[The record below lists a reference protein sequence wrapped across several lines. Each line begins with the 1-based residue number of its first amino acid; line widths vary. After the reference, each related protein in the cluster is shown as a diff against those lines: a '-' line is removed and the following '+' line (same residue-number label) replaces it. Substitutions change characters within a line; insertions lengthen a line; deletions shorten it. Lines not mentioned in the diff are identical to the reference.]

1 MQEKKTL
8 RPSPTALLNPRLDP
22 NFKAIFTQET
32 KGSYK
37 ALQSFL
43 SSILGR
49 KIKDVS
55 LTANEPTVD
64 MEDQMQMSFDVSVI
78 FDNGEKASIE
88 MQGRSQNYNYETRSE
103 IQVARLLNNNAK
115 KSEEWQ
121 SEKVYQ
127 ISVLNF
133 HLPDH
138 DKREMSWY
146 NMKDKEGQVLS
157 GHLNVIFIDLLVIKK
172 LLGKPVEE
180 LTALQK
186 WGLYLSYADDERYT
200 EYIKQITSSEE
211 GIMEAD
217 LIIGK
222 MSEDDANWFR
232 QNSIDIARRDRN
244 TIIHNAEKKG
254 LERGMKKGM
263 QKGMQQGL
271 LQGIIQGEQNKAIE
285 DAKRM
290 LIKKYPTDDI
300 SDITGLPIEKV
311 LELQKEIIVHA

>member
-88 MQGRSQNYNYETRSE
+88 MQGRSQDYSYETRCE

-115 KSEEWQ
+115 KSENWQ

-133 HLPDH
+133 HLPEH
-138 DKREMSWY
+138 DKKEITWY
-146 NMKDKEGQVLS
+146 NMRDETGQVLS

-172 LLGKPVEE
+172 LIGKPVKE

-200 EYIKQITSSEE
+200 DYIKQLTSSEE

-244 TIIHNAEKKG
+244 TIIHNAEKRGLEKG
-254 LERGMKKGM
+254 LK
-263 QKGMQQGL
+263 KGMQQGMQQGMQKG
-271 LQGIIQGEQNKAIE
+271 LQQALQQTAEN
-285 DAKRM
+285 M
-290 LIKKYPTDDI
+290 LKKHYSI
-300 SDITGLPIEKV
+300 SEITELTGLS
-311 LELQKEIIVHA
+311 LEEVKKIAAN